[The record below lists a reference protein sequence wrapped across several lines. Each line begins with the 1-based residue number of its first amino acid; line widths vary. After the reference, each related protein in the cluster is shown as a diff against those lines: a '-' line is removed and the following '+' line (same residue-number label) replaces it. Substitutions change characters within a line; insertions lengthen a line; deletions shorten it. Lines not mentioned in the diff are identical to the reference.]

1 MSDSPTQVDVSGIED
16 ISELKDY
23 YLELQNQ
30 NEHLKG
36 LIADD
41 RQRLQ
46 QIEYAHR
53 KSVDQVALLRNEK
66 ENMEK
71 QLQQS
76 VLKQQIL
83 EDRDSIDDEYGV
95 DSSESEDNGGNK
107 PVKRTKDT
115 EVEYFDIL
123 IF

>member
-1 MSDSPTQVDVSGIED
+1 M
-16 ISELKDY
+16 
-23 YLELQNQ
+23 
-30 NEHLKG
+30 
-36 LIADD
+36 
-41 RQRLQ
+41 Q